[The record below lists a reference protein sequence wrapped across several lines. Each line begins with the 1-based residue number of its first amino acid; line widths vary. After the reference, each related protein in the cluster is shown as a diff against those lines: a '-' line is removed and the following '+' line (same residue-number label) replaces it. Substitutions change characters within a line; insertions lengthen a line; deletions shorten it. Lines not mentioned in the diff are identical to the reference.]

1 VNQTETSFYGIG
13 SGHAEFIFEKK
24 YQHKL
29 ERDLILTKNV
39 PLMAEAT

>member
-13 SGHAEFIFEKK
+13 RGHVEFIFEKK

-29 ERDLILTKNV
+29 ERVLIQTKNL